1 VDLGDIP
8 QWAQI
13 VDGAIGA
20 VTVILFLIVSISWLT
35 GSADSEVKV
44 EDKNAGRSA
53 VAAQLSLSVTAASIL
68 LAASFVVIQMG
79 RSSDTEIAE
88 GAVAQVLLSSIAFA
102 ASIAIAVWNSSL
114 IVPLSKSLDVSDNTG
129 TGIISGASLFL
140 LVAGAGFFLV
150 AIFLI

>member
-68 LAASFVVIQMG
+68 LAASFVVIQMV
-79 RSSDTEIAE
+79 R
-88 GAVAQVLLSSIAFA
+88 
-102 ASIAIAVWNSSL
+102 
-114 IVPLSKSLDVSDNTG
+114 
-129 TGIISGASLFL
+129 
-140 LVAGAGFFLV
+140 
-150 AIFLI
+150 